1 MHART
6 PDSDL
11 IQPLTLPPFLSPSLS
26 LSIVQV
32 RVRNGLRLHKTYWRD
47 REEEAKRGALGYAV
61 VDASQSMW
69 CMDEDECERTGE
81 QVMQVMVNLVKP
93 PPSEDDVRW
102 RRGRRKERPKPNAFF
117 ADDTDAYGLAPL
129 LMAMQF
135 CETGECFVPSS
146 GRREKD
152 VACLPEDV
160 RTQLEVL
167 LADDNP

>member
-1 MHART
+1 M
-6 PDSDL
+6 
-11 IQPLTLPPFLSPSLS
+11 
-26 LSIVQV
+26 
-32 RVRNGLRLHKTYWRD
+32 HKTYWRD

-135 CETGECFVPSS
+135 CETGDGSCQVEN
-146 GRREKD
+146 D

-160 RTQLEVL
+160 RTQSRSSSLTTIPSTLGDPSLIIPSNRVSTSVWR
-167 LADDNP
+167 